1 MKVIAES
8 KPVVAMPFVHL
19 GYLAASYVKPQ
30 GAALLMGSILAVA
43 GIGMA
48 FRLVTGRNRRG
59 KTQTE
64 VRIRKSG
71 TGAIGIGVFLAGI
84 GCAVLAWKTGG
95 RYYPHGDMMTAINMQ
110 RILECIEV
118 KPSNTPGE
126 FTPRHDN
133 PIRNLPQEAGEYD
146 LAAAVQ
152 NPDEK
157 HMFADGWNVPMKLK
171 VVAAEAQQIGYVLMS
186 AGEDREWN
194 TPDDFTSLK
203 YAERWRAQKKGSADP
218 AEQQGGGYSP
228 PAARSSEPTP

>member
-1 MKVIAES
+1 MKIIAES

-30 GAALLMGSILAVA
+30 GGALLMGSILAVV

-59 KTQTE
+59 RTQTE
-64 VRIRKSG
+64 VAIRKSRA
-71 TGAIGIGVFLAGI
+71 GAIGIAVFLTGI
-84 GCAVLAWKTGG
+84 GCAVVAWKTGG
-95 RYYPHGDMMTAINMQ
+95 RYYPHGDTMTAINMQ
-110 RILECIEV
+110 RVFECIEM
-118 KPSNTPGE
+118 KRNKTPGE

-133 PIRNLPQEAGEYD
+133 AIRHLPEASGEYE

-152 NPDEK
+152 NPEEK

-171 VVAAEAQQIGYVLMS
+171 VVATDAQQIDYVLMS

-203 YAERWRAQKKGSADP
+203 YAERWRDQRKARAEA

-228 PAARSSEPTP
+228 PAARSAQPKP